1 MYCLK
6 IRLVHKLCAVTCEQR
21 NSPQRPA
28 GSQPNWNGFGC
39 LYSPNP
45 GPVQLYLDSFGA
57 FLAVRQGTFLV
68 RLREA
73 GEHTFP
79 TRQVQSILLTKGTA
93 MSADALLLAVEHD
106 IPVLLI
112 DANTHHPLA
121 QVYAGRPGSIAT
133 IRKNQ
138 ALFARQPE
146 GMAWVASVI
155 AQKIERQRQLL
166 RTLADDP
173 EVPPEWCADMETTDR
188 VIAGLQR
195 SFAQWTPPAVW
206 NAEAHDKAAGAFRGQ
221 EGTASR
227 LYFQQLTKRLD
238 GRLGFEGRQKRP
250 AYDPFNALL
259 NYLYGMLYTHVHLAL
274 LKAGLDPYL
283 GVLHA
288 DQYGDRPT
296 LVYDFIEPYRPW
308 ADAVAVALALEGL
321 VDEPLFETLS
331 ITDGLWLSRKGKDL
345 VIGRMLRFLDN
356 PARYNGRM
364 VKHGV
369 QVDLD
374 AQSLA
379 VMLKT

>member
-1 MYCLK
+1 M
-6 IRLVHKLCAVTCEQR
+6 
-21 NSPQRPA
+21 
-28 GSQPNWNGFGC
+28 
-39 LYSPNP
+39 
-45 GPVQLYLDSFGA
+45 QLYLDSFGA
-57 FLAVRQGTFLV
+57 FLAVRHGTFLV

-79 TRQVQSILLTKGTA
+79 TRQVQAILLTKGTA
-93 MSADALLLAVEHD
+93 MSTDALLLAVEHD

-112 DANTHHPLA
+112 DANTHRPLA

-138 ALFARQPE
+138 ALFSRQAE
-146 GMAWVASVI
+146 GMAWVAGVI
-155 AQKIERQRQLL
+155 AQKIEHQRQLL
-166 RTLADDP
+166 RTLADHPDA
-173 EVPPEWCADMETTDR
+173 PPDWRADLPSTDR

-195 SFAQWTPPAVW
+195 SFTQWTPPAEW
-206 NAEAHDKAAGAFRGQ
+206 NAEAQDKAAATFRGQ

-238 GRLGFEGRQKRP
+238 GRLDFAGRQKRP

-321 VDEPLFETLS
+321 VDASVFEENS
-331 ITDGLWLSRKGKDL
+331 PTDGLWLSRAGKDR
-345 VIGRMLRFLDN
+345 VIGRMLGFLDA
-356 PARYNGRM
+356 PADYQGRS
-364 VKHGV
+364 VKRSV
-369 QVDLD
+369 QVDAD
-374 AQSLA
+374 AQALA
-379 VMLKT
+379 ASFRRL